1 MSGAASPSSSSPPFP
16 APFGPAWSASL
27 RRGTDAELRGWVE
40 AALGWC
46 DDADA
51 VSLGHFRRNP
61 EMRQKADRSWVTEAD
76 TAVERLI
83 RERIADAF
91 PDHGVVGEELGDDGG
106 GASVRWFVDPIDGTH
121 NYLRG
126 VPIWGTLLGV
136 ERDGELQAGVMSAP
150 ALGGRWY
157 AWRGGGAWAMELGTS
172 PRALRVSGVTTLAEA
187 AISTASHAELDG
199 SGLAPGL
206 HRLLDTVW
214 RDRGYGDF
222 WAYALVAGGAID
234 AMLELDLSIWDAA
247 APAVIVEEA
256 GGRITDF
263 EGRRVF
269 DSGTTL
275 ATNGVLHEAVR
286 SMLASASRGGE
297 PR

>member
-1 MSGAASPSSSSPPFP
+1 MTETSPNPGAA
-16 APFGPAWSASL
+16 FGPEWSASL
-27 RRGTDAELRGWVE
+27 RHGSEAELRGWVE

-46 DDADA
+46 DAADA
-51 VSLGHFRRNP
+51 ISMGHFRANP
-61 EMRQKADRSWVTEAD
+61 VTTRKPDRSFVTEAD
-76 TAVERLI
+76 TAVERLL
-83 RERIADAF
+83 RDRIATAF
-91 PDHGVVGEELGDDGG
+91 PDHGVVGEEYGDDGG
-106 GASVRWFVDPIDGTH
+106 GASVRWFIDPIDGTH

-126 VPIWGTLLGV
+126 VPVWGTLLGV

-157 AWRGGGAWAMELGTS
+157 AWRGGGAWAAELGAA
-172 PRALRVSGVTTLAEA
+172 PRRLRVSGVDDLAEA

-206 HRLLDTVW
+206 HRLLDAVW

-234 AMLELDLSIWDAA
+234 AMLELDLSIWDVA

-256 GGRITDF
+256 GGRLTDF
-263 EGRRVF
+263 EGRRIL

-275 ATNGVLHEAVR
+275 ATNGVLHERVR
-286 SMLASASRGGE
+286 RLLVDRTQGGASR
-297 PR
+297 